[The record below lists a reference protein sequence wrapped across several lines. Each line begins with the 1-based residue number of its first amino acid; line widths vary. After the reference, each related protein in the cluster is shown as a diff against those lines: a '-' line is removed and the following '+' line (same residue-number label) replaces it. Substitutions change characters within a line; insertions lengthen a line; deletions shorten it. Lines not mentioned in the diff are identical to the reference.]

1 MIWVSDKLFENIEA
15 DKSSI
20 IIKYKFCKIEHLTHS
35 MGLDEKLSN
44 PMNDYFKKYQKELD
58 FSCNVKGGRH

>member
-1 MIWVSDKLFENIEA
+1 
-15 DKSSI
+15 
-20 IIKYKFCKIEHLTHS
+20 

-58 FSCNVKGGRH
+58 FSCNVKGGRVNLCR